1 MIHCLTIRGKLSPS
15 GSLMTTEELPSG
27 CQDRV
32 DWGQE
37 GTGSM
42 TTVRI
47 QSFLVSTFLLY
58 NIVFTSLILRV
69 VGSIGEKPWYLT
81 SRRLVIWEIDFR
93 ISDLTPLPFHQSI
106 TTTNPS
112 KMSLIDLKAL
122 NNDDLKKR
130 LTKQIKVE
138 NWTDKYS
145 KYGYP
150 KLIHK
155 NLHRD
160 ATCTE
165 K

>member
-1 MIHCLTIRGKLSPS
+1 
-15 GSLMTTEELPSG
+15 
-27 CQDRV
+27 
-32 DWGQE
+32 
-37 GTGSM
+37 
-42 TTVRI
+42 
-47 QSFLVSTFLLY
+47 
-58 NIVFTSLILRV
+58 
-69 VGSIGEKPWYLT
+69 
-81 SRRLVIWEIDFR
+81 
-93 ISDLTPLPFHQSI
+93 
-106 TTTNPS
+106 
-112 KMSLIDLKAL
+112 MSLIDLKAL

-165 K
+165 KQETREALIKYQDEFTKRVKPALKALKEDQKKDMQEGILLEGLKELLDSNAKNILSQTKQMNETWATMASLPKVEDSNTNT